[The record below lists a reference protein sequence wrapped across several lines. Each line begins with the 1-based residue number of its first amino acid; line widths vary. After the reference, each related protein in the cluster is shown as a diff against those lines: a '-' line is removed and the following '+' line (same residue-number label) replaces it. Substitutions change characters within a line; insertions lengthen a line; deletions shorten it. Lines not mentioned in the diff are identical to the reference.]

1 MISVRAT
8 KFNRRR
14 ITPTR
19 NQVFLHPHSSLTS
32 RDPRMQRVLGFPDLL
47 YNSATTIMQL
57 KRNWH
62 ICIKISVY
70 HLLIYKYRFGIRFIL
85 RTCARF
91 LKKRSFAT
99 HVAWIRS
106 FIKPRHHERKW
117 SINVKRRRYWSC
129 AWQLDANMNKL
140 SYLDEEAKSSIHYQK
155 PGSYSR

>member
-1 MISVRAT
+1 MNSSQLYKQTLPRMVDVFSTFLFPIQLFSSSRQWAPVISVRAT

-99 HVAWIRS
+99 HVA
-106 FIKPRHHERKW
+106 
-117 SINVKRRRYWSC
+117 
-129 AWQLDANMNKL
+129 
-140 SYLDEEAKSSIHYQK
+140 
-155 PGSYSR
+155 